1 MKKILFSMLLFAAS
15 LSTVIAQSR
24 VDGKVYDETGEP
36 LPGATVV
43 VKGTSFGVATDFDG
57 NFQISADAS
66 QTLIV
71 SFIGYKTQEVEVGN
85 QSSLEI
91 YLELGNQLDEVV
103 VTGFGRE
110 SKKSFAGAAKVVT
123 GENISQKS
131 FTNVSQ
137 ALAGEAA
144 GVNVIRTSGLP
155 GSDSSVRIRGFGS
168 INGNADPLYIVDD
181 APFQGATSGQ
191 CKRFFRLNHGYRSL
205 RLLRFF

>member
-1 MKKILFSMLLFAAS
+1 MASASTIL
-15 LSTVIAQSR
+15 AQGR
-24 VDGKVYDETGEP
+24 IDGKVYDETGEP

-57 NFQISADAS
+57 NFQINADAS
-66 QTLIV
+66 QTLVISYNRLQV
-71 SFIGYKTQEVEVGN
+71 TRGCRWKSID
-85 QSSLEI
+85 LEI

-137 ALAGEAA
+137 G
-144 GVNVIRTSGLP
+144 
-155 GSDSSVRIRGFGS
+155 
-168 INGNADPLYIVDD
+168 
-181 APFQGATSGQ
+181 
-191 CKRFFRLNHGYRSL
+191 
-205 RLLRFF
+205 